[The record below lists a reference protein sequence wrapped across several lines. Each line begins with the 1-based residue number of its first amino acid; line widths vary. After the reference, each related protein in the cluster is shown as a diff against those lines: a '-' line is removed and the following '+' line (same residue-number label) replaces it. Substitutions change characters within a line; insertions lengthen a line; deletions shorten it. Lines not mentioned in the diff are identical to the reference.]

1 VTSAA
6 VRSSDPTSELRRLLA
21 AGRFREALDH
31 FDKIGGATHLAPEAR
46 LLAATAATRLGELR
60 IANDLAGQALG
71 AFVSRADADGRM
83 RAINLI
89 GAIAFEHGRLDEAEA
104 AFGRALTLARD
115 LADGQMAARASNNLA
130 SVAHL
135 RGEVDGALSL
145 YREALL
151 EYQRLGDRRG
161 TAETWHNLGLAFRE
175 LQVWPDAAG
184 ATAEAVRHAEEMG
197 EPTLVALA
205 VLGRAEFQI
214 AVGELPL
221 ARHGIRRAA
230 ALSASAEDTLG
241 AAEAGRLRA
250 LLALREFQP
259 SLAVDEARSAARI
272 AAEHGSLLLEGECA
286 ALMVSALLALGSPAE
301 AKAQRERAEDIF
313 RKLGAAA
320 HLGRLPEVN

>member
-1 VTSAA
+1 M
-6 VRSSDPTSELRRLLA
+6 DPTSELRRLLS
-21 AGRFREALDH
+21 AGRFREALDQ
-31 FDKIGGATHLAPEAR
+31 FDLVSGTTQITPEAR
-46 LLAATAATRLGELR
+46 LIAATAATRLGELR
-60 IANDLAGQALG
+60 TADSLAGQALG
-71 AFVSRADADGRM
+71 AFVSRADTDGRM
-83 RAINLI
+83 RAINLA
-89 GAIAFEHGRLDEAEA
+89 GVIAFELGRLDEAEA

-161 TAETWHNLGLAFRE
+161 TAETWYNLGLAFRE
-175 LQVWPDAAG
+175 MRVWDDAAG
-184 ATAEAVRHAEEMG
+184 ATAEAVRHAEEIG
-197 EPTLVALA
+197 EPTIVALA
-205 VLGRAEFQI
+205 MLGRAEFQI
-214 AVGELPL
+214 EVGEFPL
-221 ARHGIRRAA
+221 ARHGIGRAA
-230 ALSASAEDTLG
+230 ALSASAEDSLG

-259 SLAVDEARSAARI
+259 KVAVDEASAAAAI

-286 ALMVSALLALGSPAE
+286 ALMASALLALGLADD
-301 AKAQRERAEDIF
+301 ARIQRERAEQIF

-320 HLGRLPEVN
+320 HLGRLPEVH